1 MCCRRSER
9 EQQQSDHDYEG
20 AEENDCLY
28 VVNLAVMKP
37 TVGYRQRIS
46 KLINAAA
53 FLACFRLKMAQL
65 VE

>member
-1 MCCRRSER
+1 MCCRRSES

-28 VVNLAVMKP
+28 VVNLAEMKP

-46 KLINAAA
+46 KLINA
-53 FLACFRLKMAQL
+53 LDLLKMAQL
-65 VE
+65 LE